1 VLPVVLLLLL
11 VLTVLGTSGAVTA
24 TLTLQQSSGAR
35 AQARAAAAAEYAI
48 AQAIA
53 LPGLDFGATPAAPMR
68 PACGSGCRVPT
79 TGDRYRYAMHYD
91 SSAGATPAPGSDPAS
106 ATVAH
111 HFIVQAV
118 GEAGR
123 GARVELERHF
133 YVLEPGGTRHP
144 TVWRQA
150 GAE

>member
-1 VLPVVLLLLL
+1 VLPVVLLVLL
-11 VLTVLGTSGAVTA
+11 VLTVLGTGGAVTA
-24 TLTLQQSSGAR
+24 TLSLQQAGGAR
-35 AQARAAAAAEYAI
+35 AQARATAAAEYAL
-48 AQAIA
+48 AQAVA
-53 LPGLDFGATPAAPMR
+53 LPALDFGATPAAPMR
-68 PACGSGCRVPT
+68 PACGRGCRVPV
-79 TGDRYRYAMHYD
+79 TGDRYGYAVHYD
-91 SSAGATPAPGSDPAS
+91 SSAGATPAPGRDAAS

-123 GARVELERHF
+123 GARVELEHHF
-133 YVLEPGGTRHP
+133 YVLESDGTRHP